1 MSEAPSVLV
10 RPAAVP
16 DEMGIVRALFL
27 EYGRSLNFDLC
38 FQGFEQELA
47 DLPGRYAGPRGQILL
62 APGAGVVALRPLSD
76 DICEMKR
83 LYVQPHARGRGLGAH
98 LARAIIAVGQ
108 ERGYRA
114 MRLDTHESMVAAIA
128 LYRELGFREI
138 APYSDSQMTGL
149 RYYELPLAAAAARS
163 EVVQARKEP

>member
-1 MSEAPSVLV
+1 MSDAPAAI
-10 RPAAVP
+10 RPAAMP
-16 DEMGIVRALFL
+16 GEIAIVRALFL

-47 DLPGRYAGPRGQILL
+47 ELPGRYANPRGEILL

-83 LYVQPHARGRGLGAH
+83 LYVQPHARGRSIGAQ
-98 LARAIIAVGQ
+98 LARAIIAAGQ
-108 ERGYRA
+108 ERGYRT

-128 LYRELGFREI
+128 LYRALGFREI
-138 APYSDSQMTGL
+138 APYSGTAEIAL
-149 RYYELPLAAAAARS
+149 RYYELPLTTAAAAGLA
-163 EVVQARKEP
+163 QARKQI

>member
-1 MSEAPSVLV
+1 MSDAPAIAV

-16 DEMGIVRALFL
+16 GEMGIVRALFL

-47 DLPGRYAGPRGQILL
+47 GLPGCYAAPRGQILL

-76 DICEMKR
+76 DVCEMKR
-83 LYVQPHARGRGLGAH
+83 LYVQPHARGRGLGGG
-98 LARAIIAVGQ
+98 LARAIIAKGR
-108 ERGYRA
+108 ELRYRA

-128 LYRELGFREI
+128 LYRELGFHEI
-138 APYSDSQMTGL
+138 APYYDNSVPGL
-149 RYYELPLAAAAARS
+149 RYYELPLVGPANSAR
-163 EVVQARKEP
+163 

>member
-1 MSEAPSVLV
+1 MSDAPAVSI
-10 RPAAVP
+10 RPAAIP
-16 DEMGIVRALFL
+16 DEIDVVRALFL
-27 EYGRSLNFDLC
+27 EYGRSLSFDLC

-47 DLPGRYAGPRGQILL
+47 ELPGRYAKPRGEILL

-83 LYVQPHARGRGLGAH
+83 LYVQPHARGRGVGVH
-98 LARAIIAVGQ
+98 LAHAIIAAAR

-128 LYRELGFREI
+128 LYRALGFREI
-138 APYSDSQMTGL
+138 APYSDSQMAGL
-149 RYYELPLAAAAARS
+149 RYYELPLDAATARS
-163 EVVQARKEP
+163 EVVQGRKEA